1 MANILVAGTFDAE
14 SYWRDESLALL
25 PALRDRESERIVLA
39 MDELL
44 FPLCASG
51 DALLTRFAM
60 EDSHKA
66 YLSEIGFSFTHF
78 SLNGKDAEPNL
89 FKALASSEDRDE
101 NYAAYRYLSPFS
113 IVPYT
118 HAAAAKYGYKTEL
131 PSLEAVK
138 SVNSKIYST
147 QLSEKL
153 LGDTRG
159 KPVYSAEELSVFGLE
174 LLETHGPTLI
184 KDPYGVSGKG
194 NMLIQSKTALER
206 TAAYIR
212 KQEENGRSTAFVLE
226 PYLEVERDF
235 SCQFEIM
242 QSGAFRLIG
251 LQKILNRQ
259 FAYLGSVSMEKEE
272 QNTLEK
278 NGYFDIMEQ
287 AAWSLYRDGYF
298 GPVCIDSMTLRDG
311 TLEPIVEINARQ
323 SMGFI
328 NHHLDQVLGRNG
340 KKGLLTFRSVGFR
353 ERVNYEGW
361 LNELKRQDI
370 LYPNQKGNG
379 IVPLSS
385 AALLVN
391 APAPDRVAAPE
402 SGSYY
407 KGRLYMS
414 IVSDDDMER
423 ERYLDRLRL
432 IFERRGGKWHS

>member
-1 MANILVAGTFDAE
+1 MANRLVAGTFDAE
-14 SYWRDESLALL
+14 SYWRDESLARL

-44 FPLCASG
+44 FPLCGSG

-60 EDSHKA
+60 EESHKT
-66 YLSEIGFSFTHF
+66 YLSKIGFSFTHF
-78 SLNGKDAEPNL
+78 NLNGKNAEPNL
-89 FKALASSEDRDE
+89 FKTLAGSEARDE
-101 NYAAYRYLSPFS
+101 NYSAYRYLSPFS

-118 HAAAAKYGYKTEL
+118 HAAAAQYGFKTEL

-153 LGDTRG
+153 LGETRG

-194 NMLIQSKTALER
+194 NMLIQSKTALDR

-212 KQEENGRSTAFVLE
+212 KQEENGRSAAFVLE
-226 PYLEVERDF
+226 PYLEVESDF

-242 QSGAFRLIG
+242 QGGAFRLVS

-311 TLEPIVEINARQ
+311 TLVPIVEINARQ

-340 KKGLLTFRSVGFR
+340 KKGLLTFRSIGFR
-353 ERVNYEGW
+353 ERVDYEGW

-385 AALLVN
+385 AALLAN
-391 APAPDRVAAPE
+391 APTLDDEAAPE
-402 SGSYY
+402 SGGYY